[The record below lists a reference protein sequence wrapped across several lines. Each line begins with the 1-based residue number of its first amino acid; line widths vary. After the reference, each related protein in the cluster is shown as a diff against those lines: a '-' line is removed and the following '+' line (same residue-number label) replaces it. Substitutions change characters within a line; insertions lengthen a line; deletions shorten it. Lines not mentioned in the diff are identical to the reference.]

1 MFGLISDRIYIL
13 FEIIVPYMY
22 CKTNGN
28 IVIHVRIVSPCKYR
42 DMYRY
47 GKHCRPSS
55 KICSPDHLGVRG
67 SVTRQSSKVKIELIL

>member
-47 GKHCRPSS
+47 GKHCIVPALLIKDNIR
-55 KICSPDHLGVRG
+55 GVFF
-67 SVTRQSSKVKIELIL
+67 VHQ